1 MARLSPMR
9 RWLILALVLTA
20 SAAAA
25 QPARDDLA
33 RTEGEKRLREQQ
45 RAAAAK
51 DLAAAQGEIEGLTVE
66 LNELNAAQ
74 AKGQTR
80 VGTGRARLAALNA
93 REAELAAR
101 MGANQAELSRLLGA
115 LQMFSKSPPPALFVH
130 PRDAKAAV
138 RAAILIRAVTPQLQ
152 KRADGFAAQAAEA
165 RRVRRLA
172 AAAAG
177 DLFTTES
184 SIADRA
190 SRIEALIA
198 ERKALQARLSGEM
211 IVADRDIAALG
222 ARADA
227 LKQVVARLPAAA
239 PPVAAAQ
246 FTRLSPPVSGAP
258 VRRFGQADGH
268 GGRSEGWSWRP
279 PEGARVLAP
288 AAGVVEFAGPVDG
301 WNGVLIL
308 RLSDDYH
315 LVLAGLDLVVATP
328 GQTVAAGQP
337 VAGMARRGNMSIG
350 SDAAELHLELR
361 KAGRPVDPARFFAA
375 MSR

>member
-1 MARLSPMR
+1 MR

-33 RTEGEKRLREQQ
+33 RTEGERRLREQQ

-51 DLAAAQGEIEGLTVE
+51 DVLAARREIDDLSVE
-66 LNELNAAQ
+66 LEQLNAAQ

-115 LQMFSKSPPPALFVH
+115 LQMFSKNPPPALFVH

-138 RAAILIRAVTPQLQ
+138 RAAILVRAVTPELQ
-152 KRADGFAAQAAEA
+152 KRADGFAAEAAEA

-177 DLFTTES
+177 DLFTSES

-190 SRIEALIA
+190 GRIEALIA
-198 ERKALQARLSGEM
+198 ERETLQARLAGE
-211 IVADRDIAALG
+211 IHLADRDIAALD

-227 LKQVVARLPAAA
+227 LRQVVARLPAAA
-239 PPVAAAQ
+239 RPAAAR
-246 FTRLSPPVSGAP
+246 FSRLSPPVPGAP
-258 VRRFGQADGH
+258 VRRFGQADGR
-268 GGRSEGWSWRP
+268 GDRSEGWSWRP
-279 PEGARVLAP
+279 AAGARVLAP

-301 WNGVLIL
+301 WKGVLII
-308 RLSDDYH
+308 RLDDDYH
-315 LVLAGLDLVVATP
+315 LVLAGLDVLGATP
-328 GQTVAAGQP
+328 GQTVAAGQS
-337 VAGMARRGNMSIG
+337 VAGMASRGNMGIG
-350 SDAAELHLELR
+350 SEAAELHLELR